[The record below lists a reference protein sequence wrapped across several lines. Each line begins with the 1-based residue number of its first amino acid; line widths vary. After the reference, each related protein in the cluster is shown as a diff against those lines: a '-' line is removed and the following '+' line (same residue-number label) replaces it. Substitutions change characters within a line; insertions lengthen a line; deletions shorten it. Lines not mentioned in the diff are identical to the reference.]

1 MPSKKRTFFEIK
13 NISDDVG
20 EIRVYGDICKWAWE
34 EYGETSSVTFSKQL
48 ANLKN
53 VKKLELKINSPGGD
67 VFEAVAMYHEIKRF
81 AQGKEVTAY
90 IDGMAASAA
99 TILTLAANK
108 TIMGKGCYFM
118 IHNPLMYMG
127 YANVEEMNEAIEH
140 LNKTKDNL
148 LDLYEEKC
156 KLSRDEIAEKMDKTT
171 WYTAEEALQAGFI
184 DEIANYDSSISNLNI
199 SNVFTPELKNLA
211 IPEKLK
217 DILQENKEEKMTL
230 QELKVQHPEL
240 LKAYEKEVI
249 DKIKGTDTVKNA
261 INAAIEEERK
271 RIKALDNIKV
281 TSEAAREIVDKAKFD
296 EVRDYRDVIVDL
308 YNLNAEKAGRE
319 IAQTEEEKRDAGIYD
334 IQSGTLGNSKEQ
346 MENDIVNAALRELG
360 VQ

>member
-1 MPSKKRTFFEIK
+1 MPSNKRIFFEIK
-13 NISDDVG
+13 NISDEVG
-20 EIRVYGDICKWAWE
+20 EVRIYGDICKYPWE
-34 EYGETSSVTFSKQL
+34 EIGETSSVTFSKQL
-48 ANLKN
+48 ATLRD

-99 TILTLAANK
+99 TLLTLAADK

-140 LNKTKDNL
+140 LNKTKENL
-148 LDLYEEKC
+148 LDLYVEKC
-156 KLSRDEIAEKMDKTT
+156 KLSREEIAEKMDKTT

-211 IPEKLK
+211 IPEKIK
-217 DILQENKEEKMTL
+217 NIL
-230 QELKVQHPEL
+230 
-240 LKAYEKEVI
+240 
-249 DKIKGTDTVKNA
+249 
-261 INAAIEEERK
+261 EEES
-271 RIKALDNIKV
+271 V
-281 TSEAAREIVDKAKFD
+281 
-296 EVRDYRDVIVDL
+296 
-308 YNLNAEKAGRE
+308 NLK
-319 IAQTEEEKRDAGIYD
+319 
-334 IQSGTLGNSKEQ
+334 
-346 MENDIVNAALRELG
+346 
-360 VQ
+360 

>member
-1 MPSKKRTFFEIK
+1 MPSNKRIFFEIK
-13 NISDDVG
+13 NISDEVG
-20 EIRVYGDICKWAWE
+20 EVRIYGDICKYPWE
-34 EYGETSSVTFSKQL
+34 EIGETSSVTFSKQL
-48 ANLKN
+48 ATLRD

-99 TILTLAANK
+99 TLLTLAADK

-140 LNKTKDNL
+140 LNKTKENL
-148 LDLYEEKC
+148 LDLYVEKC
-156 KLSRDEIAEKMDKTT
+156 KLSREEIAEKMDKTT

-217 DILQENKEEKMTL
+217 NILEENKEEKMTL
-230 QELKVQHPEL
+230 QDLKMQHPEL
-240 LKAYEKEVI
+240 LKVYEKEII
-249 DKIKGTDTVKNA
+249 DKIKGTDAVKN
-261 INAAIEEERK
+261 NVDEDVEEERK
-271 RIKALDNIKV
+271 RIKARDGIKI
-281 TSEAAREIVDKAKFD
+281 TSEAAKEIVNKAKFD

-319 IAQTEEEKRDAGIYD
+319 IAQVEEEKKDAGIYN

-346 MENDIVNAALRELG
+346 MENDIISAALAELG
-360 VQ
+360 IK

>member
-1 MPSKKRTFFEIK
+1 MPSNKRIFFEIK
-13 NISDDVG
+13 NISDEVG
-20 EIRVYGDICKWAWE
+20 EVRIYGDICKYPWE
-34 EYGETSSVTFSKQL
+34 EIGETSSVTFSKQL
-48 ANLKN
+48 ATLRD

-99 TILTLAANK
+99 TLLTLAANK

-140 LNKTKDNL
+140 LNKTKENL
-148 LDLYEEKC
+148 LDLYVEKC
-156 KLSRDEIAEKMDKTT
+156 KLSREEIAEKMDKTT

-217 DILQENKEEKMTL
+217 NILEENKEEKMTL
-230 QELKVQHPEL
+230 QDLKMQHPEL
-240 LKAYEKEVI
+240 LKVYEKEII
-249 DKIKGTDTVKNA
+249 DKIKGTDAVKNIVDVA
-261 INAAIEEERK
+261 VEEERK
-271 RIKALDNIKV
+271 RIKALDGIKI
-281 TSEAAREIVDKAKFD
+281 TSEAAKEIVNKAKFD

-319 IAQTEEEKRDAGIYD
+319 IAQIEQEKKDAGLYN

-346 MENDIVNAALRELG
+346 IENDIISAALAELG
-360 VQ
+360 IK

>member
-1 MPSKKRTFFEIK
+1 MPSNKRIFFEIK
-13 NISDDVG
+13 NISDEVG
-20 EIRVYGDICKWAWE
+20 EVRIYGDICKYPWE
-34 EYGETSSVTFSKQL
+34 EIGETSSVTFSKQL
-48 ANLKN
+48 ATLRD

-99 TILTLAANK
+99 TLLTLAADK

-140 LNKTKDNL
+140 LNKTKENL
-148 LDLYEEKC
+148 LDLYVEKC
-156 KLSRDEIAEKMDKTT
+156 KLSREEIAEKMDKTT

-217 DILQENKEEKMTL
+217 NILEENKEEKMTL
-230 QELKVQHPEL
+230 QDLKMQHPEL
-240 LKAYEKEVI
+240 LKVYEKEII
-249 DKIKGTDTVKNA
+249 DKIKGTDAVKN
-261 INAAIEEERK
+261 IVDAAVEEERK
-271 RIKALDNIKV
+271 RIKALDGIKI
-281 TSEAAREIVDKAKFD
+281 TSEAAKEIVNKAKFD

-319 IAQTEEEKRDAGIYD
+319 IAQMEQEKKDAGIYN

-346 MENDIVNAALRELG
+346 IENDIISAALAELG
-360 VQ
+360 IK

>member
-1 MPSKKRTFFEIK
+1 MPNNKRIFFEIK
-13 NISDDVG
+13 NISDEVG
-20 EIRVYGDICKWAWE
+20 EVRIYGDICKYPWE
-34 EYGETSSVTFSKQL
+34 EIGETSSVTFSKQL
-48 ANLKN
+48 ATLRD

-99 TILTLAANK
+99 TLLTLAADK

-140 LNKTKDNL
+140 LNKTKENL
-148 LDLYEEKC
+148 LDLYVEKC
-156 KLSRDEIAEKMDKTT
+156 KLSREEIAEKMDKTT

-199 SNVFTPELKNLA
+199 SNVFTSELKNLA

-217 DILQENKEEKMTL
+217 NILEENKEEKMTL
-230 QELKVQHPEL
+230 QDLKMQHPEL
-240 LKAYEKEVI
+240 LKVYEKEII
-249 DKIKGTDTVKNA
+249 DKIKGTDAVKN
-261 INAAIEEERK
+261 IVDAAVEEERK
-271 RIKALDNIKV
+271 RIKALDGIKI
-281 TSEAAREIVDKAKFD
+281 TSEAAKEIVNKAKFD

-319 IAQTEEEKRDAGIYD
+319 IAQVEEEKKDAGIYN

-346 MENDIVNAALRELG
+346 MENDIISAALAELG
-360 VQ
+360 IK

>member
-1 MPSKKRTFFEIK
+1 MPSNKRIFFEIK
-13 NISDDVG
+13 NISDEVG
-20 EIRVYGDICKWAWE
+20 EVRIYGDICKYPWE
-34 EYGETSSVTFSKQL
+34 EIGETSSVTFSKQL
-48 ANLKN
+48 ATLRD

-99 TILTLAANK
+99 TLLTLAANK

-140 LNKTKDNL
+140 LNKTKENL
-148 LDLYEEKC
+148 LDLYVEKC
-156 KLSRDEIAEKMDKTT
+156 KLSREEIAEKMDKTT

-217 DILQENKEEKMTL
+217 NILEENKEEKMTL
-230 QELKVQHPEL
+230 QDLKMQHPEL
-240 LKAYEKEVI
+240 LKVYEKEII
-249 DKIKGTDTVKNA
+249 DKIKGTDAVKNIVDVA
-261 INAAIEEERK
+261 VEEERK
-271 RIKALDNIKV
+271 RIKALDGIKI
-281 TSEAAREIVDKAKFD
+281 TSEAAKEIVNKAKFD

-319 IAQTEEEKRDAGIYD
+319 IAQMEQEKKDAGLYN

-346 MENDIVNAALRELG
+346 IENDIISAALAELG
-360 VQ
+360 IK